1 MRSHAIETGS
11 ARHTG
16 SKGIFIRILQALHLS
31 RRDES
36 MRTIRRYRHLTIVSP
51 TSPVTQDETPVDRN
65 VNDASTAVSARI
77 REIRNMR
84 KS

>member
-16 SKGIFIRILQALHLS
+16 SKGLFIRILEALRLS

-36 MRTIRRYRHLTIVSP
+36 MRTIRRYRHLTIVP
-51 TSPVTQDETPVDRN
+51 PASPVAQVETPVDRS
-65 VNDASTAVSARI
+65 VNNASTAVSARI